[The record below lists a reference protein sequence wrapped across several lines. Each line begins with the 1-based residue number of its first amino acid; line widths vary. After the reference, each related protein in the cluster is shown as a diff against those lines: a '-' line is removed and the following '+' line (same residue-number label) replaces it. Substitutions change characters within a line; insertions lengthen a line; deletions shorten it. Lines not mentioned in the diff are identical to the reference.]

1 MKSHLFRYR
10 WIWAMAAAVF
20 LAGLGLSWRIVGNP
34 DIGFQLN
41 GARYLLDHGDVP
53 RSEPFLYM
61 VPWSRYVDL
70 QWLWQLSIY
79 GANQWGGLLG
89 MNLLSVGFTFLASVI
104 LLIRC
109 RKLAGGLGAVSFAFL
124 VLLFTFN
131 GWDYRPHTISW
142 LYLGLVLLCLEKYSA
157 GDDRSIWY
165 LPPIMVGWVN
175 CHALFSLGLLTI
187 GLWIIGELIEAFRHR
202 EGDSGQVWRRWY
214 RLFGVG
220 ALSGLVCLLNP
231 YGWEGLIFPFRQFT
245 LMTSSHIA
253 KDLIFGIREFEPLWN
268 QGLVFSLNGMPVLP
282 LWHLMSWAIFGG
294 VISGLLIRRPRWPWA
309 VWIIGIAFTFLFL
322 TAVKNWSYFSFA
334 LIPYASAGWSQQL
347 HEWREKWGKVGRI
360 VILILC
366 GALLLLMRVDWLSRM
381 TSNMGYGLSFDPVAH
396 PEGVVE
402 IIRRAG
408 PSVRIMNPHD
418 LGGWLAWA
426 TGRQVYI
433 DGRNDN
439 YPERLY
445 KEFIPSLILPEHFQI
460 LLEATRANVV
470 VARVGRENV
479 WIETLAK
486 EPDWRLVYRSPGVV
500 TFFRKDL
507 APEISAVQEDKK
519 IEESLPANSVIW
531 DQLLHDAAEKPLP
544 GWVNTLPLHLLEPDD
559 SSGNSASSICLGN
572 GRQGQAYAWAGI
584 EKSPYF
590 LTELWVNLA
599 IAFEMAKDYPKAD
612 FCWDTILQKVPSRD
626 LQEQSEKA
634 RLRRSL
640 PDPRI
645 QLQFEEMRRRGL
657 R

>member
-1 MKSHLFRYR
+1 MSHLFRYR
-10 WIWAMAAAVF
+10 WTWAMASAVF
-20 LAGLGLSWRIVGNP
+20 LAGFGLSWRVVGNP

-41 GARYLLDHGDVP
+41 GARYLLAHGDVP

-79 GANQWGGLLG
+79 GANLWGGILG
-89 MNLLSVGFTFLASVI
+89 MNLLSVAYTFAASAI

-109 RKLAGGLGAVSFAFL
+109 QKMCSGLGTVSFAFL

-131 GWDYRPHTISW
+131 GWDYRPHTLSW
-142 LYLGLVLLCLEKYSA
+142 VYLGLVLLCLEKYSS
-157 GDDRSIWY
+157 GDDRAIWF
-165 LPPIMVGWVN
+165 LPLIMVGWVN
-175 CHALFSLGLLTI
+175 CHALFSLGLVTI
-187 GLWIIGELIEAFRHR
+187 GLWIFGELIETFNRKQK
-202 EGDSGQVWRRWY
+202 DSAQVGKRWY
-214 RLFGVG
+214 RLIGVG

-268 QGLVFSLNGMPVLP
+268 QRLVFSLYGRPFFPVWSLM
-282 LWHLMSWAIFGG
+282 LWTIFFGVLAGFLMK
-294 VISGLLIRRPRWPWA
+294 RPRWTWP
-309 VWIIGIAFTFLFL
+309 VWMVGAIFTFLFL

-334 LIPYASAGWSQQL
+334 LIPYASAGWSLQL
-347 HEWREKWGKVGRI
+347 VGLREKWGKAGKI
-360 VILILC
+360 GILIIC
-366 GALLLLMRVDWLSRM
+366 GALLFLMRADWLSRM
-381 TSNMGYGLSFDPVAH
+381 TSNMGYGLSYDPVAH

-408 PSVRIMNPHD
+408 PSARIMNPHD

-479 WIETLAK
+479 WIETLSK
-486 EPDWRLVYRSPGVV
+486 QPDWRLVYRSPGVV

-507 APEISAVQEDKK
+507 APEISAVEDDKK
-519 IEESLPANSVIW
+519 IEKSLPENSIVW

-559 SSGNSASSICLGN
+559 SSGNSACSICLGN
-572 GRQGQAYAWAGI
+572 GRQGLAYAWAGI
-584 EKSPYF
+584 EKSTYF

-599 IAFEMAKDYPKAD
+599 IGFEMAKDYSKAD
-612 FCWDTILQKVPSRD
+612 LCWDAILRKVPNRD
-626 LQEQSEKA
+626 LQEQSEKS

-645 QLQFEEMRRRGL
+645 QLQFEEMKRRGL

>member
-1 MKSHLFRYR
+1 
-10 WIWAMAAAVF
+10 MA
-20 LAGLGLSWRIVGNP
+20 GNP

-41 GARYLLDHGDVP
+41 GARYFLEHGDVP
-53 RSEPFLYM
+53 RTEPFLYM

-70 QWLWQLSIY
+70 QWLWQLSMY
-79 GANQWGGLLG
+79 AANLWGGLLG
-89 MNLLSVGFTFLASVI
+89 MNLLSVGFTFVASVI

-109 RKLAGGLGAVSFAFL
+109 RKLAGGLGAISFAFL
-124 VLLFTFN
+124 VLIFTFN
-131 GWDYRPHTISW
+131 GWDFRPQTLSW
-142 LYLGLVLLCLEKYSA
+142 VYLGLVLLCLEKYSA
-157 GDDRSIWY
+157 GDNRAIWF
-165 LPPIMVGWVN
+165 LPLIMVGWVN
-175 CHALFSLGLLTI
+175 CHALFSLGLVTI
-187 GLWIIGELIEAFRHR
+187 GLWTMGEMVEACLAKGEDRKRGFKKIYQLIGA
-202 EGDSGQVWRRWY
+202 W
-214 RLFGVG
+214 
-220 ALSGLVCLLNP
+220 ALSALVCLMNP
-231 YGWEGLIFPFRQFT
+231 YGWEGLIFPLRQFT
-245 LMTSSHIA
+245 LLTSSHIA
-253 KDLIFGIREFEPLWN
+253 KDFVFGIREFEPLWK
-268 QGLVFSLNGMPVLP
+268 QGLILSIYGRPFSPVCG
-282 LWHLMSWAIFGG
+282 LMIWIIFFG
-294 VISGLLIRRPRWPWA
+294 VLAGFLMKRPRWTWP
-309 VWIIGIAFTFLFL
+309 VWMVGAIFTFLFL

-347 HEWREKWGKVGRI
+347 EGLREKWGKAGKI
-360 VILILC
+360 VILIIC
-366 GALLLLMRVDWLSRM
+366 GLLLLLMRVDWLSRM

-408 PSVRIMNPHD
+408 PSARIMNPHD
-418 LGGWLAWA
+418 LGGWLAWG

-507 APEISAVQEDKK
+507 APEISAVAEDKK

-559 SSGNSASSICLGN
+559 SSKNSACSICLGN
-572 GRQGQAYAWAGI
+572 GRQAQAYAWKGI
-584 EKSPYF
+584 EENPYF
-590 LTELWVNLA
+590 LTELWANLA
-599 IAFEMAKDYPKAD
+599 IGFEMTKDYPRAD
-612 FCWDTILQKVPSRD
+612 FCWETILQRVPNRD

-634 RLRRSL
+634 RLRRGL
-640 PDPRI
+640 PDPRD
-645 QLQFEEMRRRGL
+645 QLEEMRRRGL